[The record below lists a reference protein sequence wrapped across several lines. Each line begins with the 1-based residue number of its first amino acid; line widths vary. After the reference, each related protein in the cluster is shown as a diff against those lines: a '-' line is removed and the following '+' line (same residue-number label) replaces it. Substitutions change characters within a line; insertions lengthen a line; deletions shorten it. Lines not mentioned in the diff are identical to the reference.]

1 MNIKHVDGEDRGKV
15 MVYAL
20 STCGWCKKT
29 KTLLNDMN
37 VEYDYADVDLLNAND
52 RESALDI
59 IRKWN
64 PSCSFP
70 SVVIND
76 AQCIVGYDEK
86 KIREVLGK

>member
-1 MNIKHVDGEDRGKV
+1 MNIKHVEGEDRGKV

-29 KTLLNDMN
+29 KALLNEMN
-37 VEYDYADVDLLNAND
+37 VGYDYADVDLLNAND
-52 RESALDI
+52 REKALDM

-64 PSCSFP
+64 PACSFP

-76 AQCIVGYDEK
+76 AQCIVGFDEN
-86 KIREVLGK
+86 KIKEALGK